1 MDIHYSYR
9 LGISTIAEII
19 GEVCFFLWYTFK
31 NRCLS
36 LPSKEKWLQI
46 AQEFEM
52 RANFPNCI
60 GAVDG
65 KHIRIIKP
73 SHSGSIY
80 YNYKHYFSIVL
91 LAVCDA
97 DYKFTYVNIG
107 AYGKD
112 SDSSIFKDSEFFKK
126 LSNNSLEVP
135 ENKPISRNNPTP
147 APYFIV
153 GDEAFGQTDKIMR
166 PYAGTHLNER
176 KINFNTRLSRARR
189 FIECTFGILSN
200 KWRIFHR
207 PMNVNVQLAVGIT
220 KACCV
225 LHNYIRERD
234 GYKFEDTLS
243 VTGFVNNSNCE
254 TPRATGRGSYY
265 RDLFAEFFMSEGR
278 LEW

>member
-1 MDIHYSYR
+1 MQFCCRYLAIGCTFMDIHYSYR

-91 LAVCDA
+91 LVVCDA

-135 ENKPISRNNPTP
+135 ENKSISRNNPTP

-220 KACCV
+220 KACCICLLYTSRCV
-225 LHNYIRERD
+225 
-234 GYKFEDTLS
+234 
-243 VTGFVNNSNCE
+243 
-254 TPRATGRGSYY
+254 
-265 RDLFAEFFMSEGR
+265 
-278 LEW
+278 